1 MTIAAPCLTG
11 DALRVKAELMATF
24 ERMLDWLLAMP
35 MDRSVRDVESETW
48 TGLLTLGAL
57 VLAAVLAVRCRD
69 LSLDDIRARQVP
81 RDQWRFRMDRDY
93 LVRLSTTFG
102 RIEFPSF
109 AWRDLRGPS
118 EVTHTPSLGRIVP
131 LRPKCRSSTLLLEWE
146 CRAGADAPFRRAA
159 DMLRFFSH
167 GAIDIE
173 DTTISAHLVRVGT
186 LVDRA
191 WQYRTR
197 DDIVGIL
204 RDRATRARGGMPILY
219 ASTDA
224 CSLRRFV
231 DETTAAS
238 WKNANGLRFWC
249 TDKVTGETIHLG
261 GEYTWLDCTAVEE
274 ALVDLDARGLIPRDG
289 NYDDVHAQ
297 ITVVTDGQP
306 WIHERMVGWFT
317 SPVAIL
323 DPYHLIERLGNDAK
337 VMFGEGTTAA
347 RRWMARA
354 VGIVLGR
361 VARSDGAAKLRA
373 GRKHQRR
380 EPKPLPAGACPS
392 RDAPADLLAHVLDAR
407 TSEAAA
413 DVRTRLANFI
423 EDNLGRIA
431 YRVYRWRGFLIGSG
445 AMESLH
451 RTAVQARIKL
461 PGCRWLAETSDR
473 IFAIRMMTLAG
484 RWDEFWAQPD
494 LSAKLVGAFRV
505 EAA

>member
-11 DALRVKAELMATF
+11 DATRVKAELMATF
-24 ERMLDWLLAMP
+24 ERMLDWLLAVP
-35 MDRSVRDVESETW
+35 LDRSVRDLERDTW
-48 TGLLTLGAL
+48 TGLFTVGAL
-57 VLAAVLAVRCRD
+57 VFAAVLSVRCRD
-69 LSLDDIRARQVP
+69 HTLADIHARQVP
-81 RDQWRFRMDRDY
+81 RDQWRFRMDGDY
-93 LVRLSTTFG
+93 LIRLSTTFG

-118 EVTHTPSLGRIVP
+118 EVTRTPAIAHIAP
-131 LRPKCRSSTLLLEWE
+131 LRPKCRSSALLLEWT

-197 DDIVGIL
+197 ANIIAIL
-204 RDRATRARGGMPILY
+204 RDRATRDRGGAPILY

-231 DETTAAS
+231 DKTTSAA

-261 GEYTWLDCTAVEE
+261 GEYTWLDCAAVAEV
-274 ALVDLDARGLIPRDG
+274 LVDLDRLGLVPRDG
-289 NYDDVHAQ
+289 KYDDLVVQ

-317 SPVAIL
+317 RPIAIL

-337 VMFGEGTTAA
+337 ELFGEGTKAA

-354 VGIVLGR
+354 VMIVLGN
-361 VARSDGAAKLRA
+361 VKRSDPTPKLRA
-373 GRKHQRR
+373 GRPHCRR
-380 EPKPLPAGACPS
+380 KPKALPPGACPS
-392 RDAPADLLAHVLDAR
+392 RDAPTTLLAHVLDA
-407 TSEAAA
+407 SVKDGAAE
-413 DVRTRLANFI
+413 VRTRLANFI
-423 EDNLGRIA
+423 EDNLSRIG
-431 YRVYRWRGFLIGSG
+431 YRVFRWLGLAIGSG

-461 PGCRWLAETSDR
+461 PGCRWLEETSDR
-473 IFAIRMMTLAG
+473 IFAVRMMTLAG
-484 RWDEFWAQPD
+484 RWDDFWGQPD
-494 LSAKLVGAFRV
+494 LTAKLVTAFRV